1 MIDIATKQIIP
12 AVIKYTTV
20 LAESITAVKS
30 ACAADVS
37 VQTEILTEVSDLLA
51 DTKGALS
58 KLEEVT
64 AQGGSMEEGREQAVF
79 YHDEVKSAMDEL
91 RAPVDKLEML
101 VDKSM
106 WPMPSYGDLIFE
118 V

>member
-1 MIDIATKQIIP
+1 MD
-12 AVIKYTTV
+12 
-20 LAESITAVKS
+20 
-30 ACAADVS
+30 
-37 VQTEILTEVSDLLA
+37 
-51 DTKGALS
+51 
-58 KLEEVT
+58 
-64 AQGGSMEEGREQAVF
+64 EGREQAV
-79 YHDEVKSAMDEL
+79 YYRDTVKTVMDEL